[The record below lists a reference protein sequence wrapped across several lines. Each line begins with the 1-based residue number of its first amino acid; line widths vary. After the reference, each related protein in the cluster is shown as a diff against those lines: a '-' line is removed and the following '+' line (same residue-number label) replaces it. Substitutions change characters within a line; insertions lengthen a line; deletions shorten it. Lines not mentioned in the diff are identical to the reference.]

1 MLAVNSLELAAQGLD
16 LHILGLAVLA
26 VLAALVQKSGVLVQ
40 FLPGFD
46 HPVDGVL
53 DVGILHGPLLFVLC
67 GQLLLHCIERG
78 NVLQLPLHGFLAGK
92 AHGQQGKAVPVHQV
106 HGVLL
111 VVLRVGVLGFEEQR
125 GLLNFEHP
133 LRHEV
138 FNVAHD
144 IAVLLA
150 EALGNVPAGCHRFAV
165 LGG

>member
-1 MLAVNSLELAAQGLD
+1 MLR
-16 LHILGLAVLA
+16 
-26 VLAALVQKSGVLVQ
+26 
-40 FLPGFD
+40 
-46 HPVDGVL
+46 
-53 DVGILHGPLLFVLC
+53 
-67 GQLLLHCIERG
+67 GQLLFHLVEG
-78 NVLQLPLHGFLAGK
+78 LDVLELPLHGFLAGK
-92 AHGQQGKAVPVHQV
+92 AHGQQGKAVTVHQV

-150 EALGNVPAGCHRFAV
+150 EALGNVPAGCYRFAV